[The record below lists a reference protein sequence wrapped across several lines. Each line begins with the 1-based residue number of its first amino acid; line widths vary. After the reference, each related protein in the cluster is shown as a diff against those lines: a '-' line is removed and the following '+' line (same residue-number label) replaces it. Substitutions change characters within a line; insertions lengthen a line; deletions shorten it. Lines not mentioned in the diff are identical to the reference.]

1 MAFFLSS
8 FFGDW
13 YFVVVGVFFSPV
25 LVSLEN
31 SGISQAAYWFSKVH
45 YVIFFNTAFDKCV
58 HLLNCMTMVSF
69 DL

>member
-1 MAFFLSS
+1 MLERLFSDGFFLSS

-31 SGISQAAYWFSKVH
+31 SGISQAAYWFSRVPD
-45 YVIFFNTAFDKCV
+45 VIAFPITSATS
-58 HLLNCMTMVSF
+58 N
-69 DL
+69 